1 MESKK
6 DTTAMLQWRSRF
18 LTEGVLQEEDYDQAL
33 KNAEALEQSGVISV
47 RQWIELVRQANAAL
61 LRSH

>member
-1 MESKK
+1 MEAKK
-6 DTTAMLQWRSRF
+6 DTVAMLQWRSRF
-18 LTEGVLQEEDYDQAL
+18 LNEGVLQEEDYDQAL
-33 KNAEALEQSGVISV
+33 KNAEALEQSGVISA

>member
-6 DTTAMLQWRSRF
+6 DTAAMLQWRSRF
-18 LTEGVLQEEDYDQAL
+18 LTEGVLQEDDYDQAL
-33 KNAEALEQSGVISV
+33 KNAEALEQSGVISA

-61 LRSH
+61 LRSD